1 VPIPAELRV
10 RYAEAGLW
18 DDAPLRDGLEAAA
31 QRVPWRVAI
40 TDRETSLTY
49 LGAGHNDGAFTPEG
63 WYRTGDLARLAGRRL
78 TVTGRLTEVVARKG
92 LKISLGEVDAVAGSL
107 AGVEEVAGYAVPDEE
122 TGERLALALRVRDPD
137 SVEFD
142 QVIHEL
148 LGAGLAR
155 WKLPEQIVVW
165 ESPLP
170 RTASGKIQRRLV
182 AEDAGPRRTMLAPRL
197 RSAAR

>member
-1 VPIPAELRV
+1 
-10 RYAEAGLW
+10 
-18 DDAPLRDGLEAAA
+18 
-31 QRVPWRVAI
+31 
-40 TDRETSLTY
+40 
-49 LGAGHNDGAFTPEG
+49 
-63 WYRTGDLARLAGRRL
+63 
-78 TVTGRLTEVVARKG
+78 VVARKG
-92 LKISLGEVDAVAGSL
+92 LKISLAEVDAVAGSL

-122 TGERLALALRVRDPD
+122 SGERLALALRVRDPD

-155 WKLPEQIVVW
+155 WKLPEQIVVR